1 MKRTIKKQIW
11 LNREEAQQLQ
21 KKSKKACLTE
31 AALIR
36 QLLSGYEPRE
46 APGDEFYKFNREL
59 SHIGNNLNQIAIKAN
74 SSGQVSTQD
83 LDTELRRLHEDM
95 EGQDQSC
102 EGDRLC
108 DGFKENCSE
117 IGYWECDRVC
127 VG

>member
-1 MKRTIKKQIW
+1 MPAFLGETPKTPERRKDMKRTIKKQIW

-74 SSGQVSTQD
+74 SSGQVSPQD
-83 LDTELRRLHEDM
+83 LDTELRRLHAFQAAVE
-95 EGQDQSC
+95 EAV
-102 EGDRLC
+102 
-108 DGFKENCSE
+108 F
-117 IGYWECDRVC
+117 GY
-127 VG
+127 GKGK

>member
-21 KKSKKACLTE
+21 KKAKKACLTE

-59 SHIGNNLNQIAIKAN
+59 SHIGNNLNQITITAN
-74 SSGQVSTQD
+74 SSGQVSPQD
-83 LDTELRRLHEDM
+83 LDTELRRLHAFQAAVE
-95 EGQDQSC
+95 EAV
-102 EGDRLC
+102 
-108 DGFKENCSE
+108 F
-117 IGYWECDRVC
+117 GY
-127 VG
+127 GKGK

>member
-11 LNREEAQQLQ
+11 LNREEAQ
-21 KKSKKACLTE
+21 
-31 AALIR
+31 

-83 LDTELRRLHEDM
+83 LDTELRRLHAFQAAVE
-95 EGQDQSC
+95 EAV
-102 EGDRLC
+102 
-108 DGFKENCSE
+108 F
-117 IGYWECDRVC
+117 GY
-127 VG
+127 GKGK